1 MRPALRSVPRGPL
14 TGVLIVAGTVL
25 ACLLAFEVEDVQL
38 YDRMGTYA
46 LTAIGLSL
54 LMGFAGQ
61 VSLGQG
67 AFFLLGAYT
76 AAIVTIGIVPSH
88 RDPLGAPNPTAG
100 FSPWLALAAAPVVSG
115 AAAAL
120 VGVFLLRLRGHYL
133 AFATLALHLMAIQVT
148 FAEQSFLGSE
158 YGLSVTKQLK
168 IGAHAL
174 TGATH
179 AAVVWGLVGAALVLG
194 INLLRSRIGRA
205 LQAIAV
211 SEPAAAAAGI
221 GVASV
226 KLRLFVLAAA
236 LAGLGGGLFALQFQ
250 YQSVSPR
257 VFPVVLSIEF
267 VVMVAVGGL
276 GNIYGAVA
284 GAVAITYLADTL
296 RDLGQQPTLLGI
308 HLSSH
313 APEVLSTGA
322 FAIVLI
328 VVMLLAPH
336 GLVPAIGEAVSG
348 AWRRRRQ

>member
-1 MRPALRSVPRGPL
+1 VRLRLPL
-14 TGVLIVAGTVL
+14 IAVGTAL

-67 AFFLLGAYT
+67 AFFMLGAYT
-76 AAIVTIGIVPSH
+76 AAIVTIGILPSH
-88 RDPLGAPNPTAG
+88 RDPLGTPQPRAG
-100 FSPWLALAAAPVVSG
+100 FSPWLALVAAPVVC
-115 AAAAL
+115 AAVAAF

-133 AFATLALHLMAIQVT
+133 AFATLALHLMAIQVA
-148 FAEQSFLGSE
+148 FAEQRFLGSE

-168 IGAHAL
+168 VGGHAL
-174 TGATH
+174 TGASH
-179 AAVVWGLVGAALVLG
+179 AAVVWGLVGVALVLAV
-194 INLLRSRIGRA
+194 NLLRSRLGRA
-205 LQAIAV
+205 LRAIAV
-211 SEPAAAAAGI
+211 SEPAAAAAGVGI
-221 GVASV
+221 AWV
-226 KLRLFVLAAA
+226 KLRLFVLAAG

-257 VFPVVLSIEF
+257 VFPVLLSIEF

-276 GNIYGAVA
+276 GSVYGAVA
-284 GAVAITYLADTL
+284 GAVAITYLADQL
-296 RDLGQQPTLLGI
+296 RHLGQHRSLLGV

-328 VVMLLAPH
+328 GVMLIAPH
-336 GLVPAIGEAVSG
+336 GLLPAVGDALG
-348 AWRRRRQ
+348 AARRRLARGSR

>member
-1 MRPALRSVPRGPL
+1 MMPRSPL
-14 TGVLIVAGTVL
+14 AGALIVAGTAL
-25 ACLLAFEVEDVQL
+25 ACLLAFEIDNVQL

-67 AFFLLGAYT
+67 AFFMLGAYA

-88 RDPLGAPNPTAG
+88 RDPLGTVHPTAG
-100 FSPWLALAAAPVVSG
+100 FSPWLALAAAPLVSG
-115 AAAAL
+115 AAAAV

-133 AFATLALHLMAIQVT
+133 AFATLALHLMAIQVA
-148 FAEQSFLGSE
+148 FAERSFLGSE

-168 IGAHAL
+168 LGGRAL
-174 TGATH
+174 TGSTH
-179 AAVVWGLVGAALVLG
+179 AAVVWGLVGAALVVG
-194 INLLRSRIGRA
+194 VNLLRSRIGRA

-211 SEPAAAAAGI
+211 SEPAAATAGVN
-221 GVASV
+221 VASV

-257 VFPVVLSIEF
+257 VFPVLLSIEF

-284 GAVAITYLADTL
+284 GAVAITYLAEKL

-328 VVMLLAPH
+328 AVMLLAPH
-336 GLVPAIGEAVSG
+336 GLVPALGNTFSG
-348 AWRRRRQ
+348 LRRRLRR